1 MPRVRRLGWSA
12 LAYLGYSVLMLVFER
27 GMRKTGGP
35 GIIAFELAGNA
46 SRSQEIL
53 TAWGADG
60 RRWARLSL
68 WLDFGYML
76 TYGYVVLLLIERAR
90 SRHGGSAG
98 MRLLPVGAVAGD
110 AIEGVALLKAL
121 DGVDLDANARRAR
134 TAALTKF
141 GLVGLA
147 LAYTGIRSVQRVS
160 PA

>member
-1 MPRVRRLGWSA
+1 MQRVRRLGWSA

-27 GMRKTGGP
+27 GMRKSGGP
-35 GIIAFELAGNA
+35 GIVAFELAGNA

-90 SRHGGSAG
+90 RRHGGSIAL
-98 MRLLPVGAVAGD
+98 RLLPIGAVAGD

-121 DGVDLDANARRAR
+121 DGVDLDVNARRAR